1 MQKKLFVL
9 ILFQFS
15 IIYEDCC
22 AYPIRDVNIVSQKS
36 RPTETSKKSFL
47 WEIGTKPPSY
57 LFGTIH
63 VPYTTVWDEIPQ
75 NAKDAFHHAAKI
87 YFELDFTDKKT
98 KASIEACQYFPNE
111 NYLSP
116 VLPSDLYHRVENH
129 LEFVRRAMP
138 YWIDLNVP
146 FSVASFYANKMF
158 FERTKNWEYKR
169 PIWVWIMISSTL
181 TKSDMAPLLEKYVKQ
196 ETTYQGGQV
205 TDWIEFAEE
214 THQAVNGISSTQVE
228 PAPFLDLYLS
238 QKAQKEG
245 KQVGGIEFL
254 EEQCQALNGI
264 NSTLVEA
271 TLRQFLDEQEE
282 LRRSITK
289 PDLNV
294 FGELINDY
302 REGNLDYLL
311 INSAPTNM
319 SSATEQE
326 QLLNKFSKA
335 FYENMLIN
343 RNEKMAS
350 RVIEQIKSNPETSLL
365 FAFGAAHFLGE
376 NSVVELLR
384 SHGLEVRRVPANV
397 PFKVPFHL
405 PISMINSGLQSK
417 LDNRRTAIL
426 YLFSFVCIIVGY
438 VLIYHL

>member
-1 MQKKLFVL
+1 
-9 ILFQFS
+9 
-15 IIYEDCC
+15 
-22 AYPIRDVNIVSQKS
+22 VSQES

-87 YFELDFTDKKT
+87 FLELDLTDIKT
-98 KASIEACQYFPNE
+98 KASIEACQFFPNE

-282 LRRSITK
+282 LRRSVTK

-294 FGELINDY
+294 FEELINDY
-302 REGNLDYLL
+302 REGNLDSLL
-311 INSAPTNM
+311 IDSFPTNT
-319 SSATEQE
+319 SSTTEQE
-326 QLLNKFSKA
+326 RLLNEFSKA
-335 FYENMLIN
+335 LKENIFFN
-343 RNEKMAS
+343 RNGKMAS
-350 RVIEQIKSNPETSLL
+350 RVIEQIRSNPETSLL
-365 FAFGAAHFLGE
+365 FAFGVGHFLGE

-384 SHGLEVRRVPANV
+384 SEGLEVRRVPANV

-405 PISMINSGLQSK
+405 PMSMRNSGLRSK
-417 LDNRRTAIL
+417 LDIRTAIL
-426 YLFSFVCIIVGY
+426 YLFYFVCIIV
-438 VLIYHL
+438 VQS